1 MKTPEKYVKESVDKA
16 IKKDPKIKP
25 KEARLIHKLLKGKV
39 KPKSGSSLLQ
49 FADTSD
55 DDHLSEN

>member
-1 MKTPEKYVKESVDKA
+1 MTTPEKYVKESVDKA

-25 KEARLIHKLLKGKV
+25 KEAKLIHKLLKGKV
-39 KPKSGSSLLQ
+39 NPRSANSLLQ

-55 DDHLSEN
+55 DDHLSES